1 MKKFFFSLVAL
12 AAVTMSYAQ
21 NTLVATLTHE
31 GNMSVYYGE
40 NAFVQAHAAAENGDL
55 ITLSNGNFKCESIT
69 KAVTI
74 RGTASQSYSERGIVR
89 TALGEAGKTT
99 VISSPTDTEYT
110 LNAEG
115 IAFCADIGRS
125 GTNSILRD
133 VTFTKC
139 YFQASIS
146 YCSLYDVSF
155 TQCYVNYFSNYYAGS
170 NPLFVNSIVIPG
182 GTWNDATSATF
193 VNCFVDDHTGYGF
206 GILENCIF
214 QNCILS
220 DIYGN
225 KRLSSS
231 NIANNCVGYYIN
243 NYYGS
248 SNSSIFS
255 SLNSSSNNT
264 WLGYKQNAAG
274 MITSFYNPTDE
285 IRENYLGDDGTEVG
299 VYGGMYPY
307 DPVPSTPRITKC
319 EVAKR
324 PTADG
329 KLSVN
334 IEVSTPEQ

>member
-1 MKKFFFSLVAL
+1 MKKLFFSLIAL
-12 AAVTMSYAQ
+12 VMATMSYAQ

-55 ITLSNGNFKCESIT
+55 ITLSSGNFKCESIT

-74 RGTASQSYSERGIVR
+74 RGTASQSSSERGIVR
-89 TALGEAGKTT
+89 TVLGKIGETM
-99 VISSPTDTEYT
+99 VISSPTDTEYN

-115 IAFCADIGRS
+115 IAFCAAIGKN

-139 YFQASIS
+139 TFLNSIS

-155 TQCYVNYFSNYYAGS
+155 TQCYVHYFNNYYTGS
-170 NPLFVNSIVIPG
+170 NPLFVNSIVITG
-182 GTWNDATSATF
+182 STWNENTSATF
-193 VNCFVDDHTGYGF
+193 VNCYVGDETGYGLS
-206 GILENCIF
+206 ILKNCIF
-214 QNCILS
+214 QNCILR
-220 DIYGN
+220 DYYGN
-225 KRLSSS
+225 KLLSSS
-231 NIANNCVGYYIN
+231 NIANNCVGYYVG

-248 SNSSIFS
+248 TNPSIFS
-255 SLNSSSNNT
+255 NLNSSSNNT
-264 WLGYKQNAAG
+264 WLGYKQNG
-274 MITSFYNPTDE
+274 TGVTTGFYNPTDE

-334 IEVSTPEQ
+334 IEVSTPE